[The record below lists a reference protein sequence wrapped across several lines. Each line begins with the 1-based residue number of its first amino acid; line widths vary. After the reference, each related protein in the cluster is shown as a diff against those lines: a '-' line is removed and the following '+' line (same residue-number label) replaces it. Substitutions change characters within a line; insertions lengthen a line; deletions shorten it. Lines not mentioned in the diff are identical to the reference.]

1 MTSKTFCMSHDTV
14 PQPAVKRDNR
24 LAQARGGLI
33 DMSLMS
39 KGKDVPHSKSDV
51 PISGFTV
58 LRNGVKM
65 GYPFLESIRSLLP
78 IVDEMVIGL
87 GQSDDGT
94 REQLAALDD
103 PKIRIIDTIWDTS
116 KTKGGLILSEKTNE
130 ALDQCRHD
138 WCFYIQA
145 DEVVHEMDLPSI
157 HHAVQ
162 TNDPNPEIQGLLFRY
177 IHFYGSYET
186 IATSRKWYRNEVR
199 IVRRSSGI
207 RSHNDAQGFRV
218 HGEKP
223 FVRPANAR
231 IFHYGWV
238 KPPKMMGEKS
248 KLFNR
253 LWHGNK
259 MDRQFDE
266 FQYDRQYGLKFYRG
280 EQPAVMREL
289 ISKQD
294 WTFDPKRRL
303 SDWKLKDIRLV
314 ASDVL
319 EKAFGHR
326 FGEYKPYRLIPKNND

>member
-1 MTSKTFCMSHDTV
+1 MSNDTA
-14 PQPAVKRDNR
+14 PRAAVKHDNR
-24 LAQARGGLI
+24 LARACRGLI
-33 DMSLMS
+33 DMGFMS
-39 KGKDVPHSKSDV
+39 SFDSRSPNQTPV

-58 LRNGVKM
+58 LRNGVRM

-94 REQLAALDD
+94 REQLAALND

-145 DEVVHEMDLPSI
+145 DEVVHEMDLPAI
-157 HHAVQ
+157 HRAVQ
-162 TNDPNPEIQGLLFRY
+162 ANDRNSEVQGLLFRY
-177 IHFYGSYET
+177 IHFYGSYST

-199 IVRRSSGI
+199 IVRKSSGI

-218 HGEKP
+218 QGEKP

-238 KPPKMMGEKS
+238 KPPETMGEKS

-259 MDRQFDE
+259 MDNQFND
-266 FQYDRQYGLKFYRG
+266 FQYDRQYGLKYYKG
-280 EQPAVMREL
+280 DHPAVMRKLVSE
-289 ISKQD
+289 QD
-294 WTFDPKRRL
+294 WSFDPRRRL
-303 SDWKLKDIRLV
+303 GDWKLKDFRLV

-319 EKAFGHR
+319 EKIFRHR
-326 FGEYKPYRLIPKNND
+326 FGEYKPYRIVGSSK